1 MKLSHIY
8 LLAGLA
14 LANSME
20 MEMDMDM
27 DPDNEPIDTTPTTST
42 KTNITP
48 VPYVAGHLHGV
59 PILERP
65 GLSPE
70 ERLYWQNYSTET
82 FFTTAKG
89 NRFAL
94 RYHIVTMCIVMFVTY
109 PITLILNSVG
119 SGWYLPWLAVNLGLT
134 VSSLVLAGVFSA
146 TFPEQWYQGNIY
158 EATSIVLFVL
168 IIVHFVV
175 AVLSRLASS
184 IVTLD
189 TRSYE
194 PLGNDT
200 IPLETYTSENTPSS
214 TPDGAPEQDSLRIK
228 VSPQTKFLN
237 SKLFRAS
244 WVQGIASTFGGLC
257 WVIFHFL
264 NYPLML
270 YILFNNCVGLAVG
283 NLFGKGPRVF
293 NLLAHW
299 IKGAVFVIL
308 GVVSLARYCGIGQ
321 NKGWAWNR
329 ITYSNSERLHSRWLK
344 YMPRGTITVE
354 FIESFLIFFYGS
366 TNVFLE
372 HLAGAGGAWTAK
384 DLQHVSIA
392 FLYIGTG
399 LCGLLSEIK
408 LNNWRYHHTLEV
420 GGFTTDEIFAA
431 SPGYSPNPF
440 PTLTIFWTGILMSQH
455 AQASHTSTQVHMQ
468 WGYLLSYGSF
478 FRIFT
483 FLILYFKPLRDGFP
497 SKPITEVIT
506 SLCLLSGGLIFM
518 ESTDQVI
525 EAMDYRGYT
534 PMFTFN
540 VSIGFVALF
549 MAWIMILCMWKQW
562 LIQCKRVREETERV

>member
-1 MKLSHIY
+1 MKLSYFY
-8 LLAGLA
+8 LLTVLA
-14 LANSME
+14 LANSMD
-20 MEMDMDM
+20 MDMDMDM
-27 DPDNEPIDTTPTTST
+27 DPHNEPNDITPTTATSV
-42 KTNITP
+42 ITP
-48 VPYVAGHLHGV
+48 TPYIAGHLHGV

-70 ERLYWQNYSTET
+70 EQLYWENYSTES
-82 FFTTAKG
+82 FFTTDKG

-94 RYHIVTMCIVMFVTY
+94 RYHVVTMSIVMFITY
-109 PITLILNSVG
+109 PIALILNSAG
-119 SGWYLPWLAVNLGLT
+119 SGWYLPWLAINLGLT

-146 TFPEQWYQGNIY
+146 TFPEQWYPGNIY
-158 EATSIVLFVL
+158 VTTSIVLFVL
-168 IIVHFVV
+168 IILHFVV

-184 IVTLD
+184 IVMLD
-189 TRSYE
+189 NPSYE
-194 PLGNDT
+194 PLGTDS
-200 IPLETYTSENTPSS
+200 IPLKTYPSNNTPSS
-214 TPDGAPEQDSLRIK
+214 TPDEVPEQDTLRLNT
-228 VSPQTKFLN
+228 SPQTRFLN
-237 SKLFRAS
+237 AKIFRAA
-244 WVQGIASTFGGLC
+244 WIQHIAATFGGLC
-257 WVIFHFL
+257 SVIFHLL
-264 NYPLML
+264 NYPLLL

-321 NKGWAWNR
+321 NKGWAWNQ
-329 ITYSNSERLHSRWLK
+329 
-344 YMPRGTITVE
+344 
-354 FIESFLIFFYGS
+354 
-366 TNVFLE
+366 

-408 LNNWRYHHTLEV
+408 LNNWRYYHTLET

-440 PTLTIFWTGILMSQH
+440 PTMTIFWTGILMSQH

-483 FLILYFKPLRDGFP
+483 FLILYFKPLRDGYP

-506 SLCLLSGGLIFM
+506 SLCLLAGGLIFM

-562 LIQCKRVREETERV
+562 LIQCKRVKEGTERV